1 MRGTREIPKTNPLS
15 RSERL
20 RNYQTKP
27 NTSGERWSS
36 GISMVLHCR
45 SRGATGSH
53 PSVTL
58 VARRKSDQRAGHL
71 FRFASTPLA
80 LRLSGFALSQERARE
95 GTYNRSVLTKRS
107 QIDQA
112 DAGVREYRWCST
124 TGREARPAL
133 IRPSRRSQDKE
144 RPARRPPFSI
154 RFDSAGAPP
163 QRLRALARK
172 SERRDTQSERFDE
185 TKPNRSGRCWSSGIS
200 MVLHYRSRGA
210 TGSHPSVTPVARQR
224 ATSAP
229 ATFFDSL
236 RLRWRSASA
245 ASRSRKKEREKGHTI
260 RAF

>member
-27 NTSGERWSS
+27 NRSGERWSS
-36 GISMVLHCR
+36 GISMVLHRR

-124 TGREARPAL
+124 AGREARPAL
-133 IRPSRRSQDKE
+133 IRPSRRSQD
-144 RPARRPPFSI
+144 
-154 RFDSAGAPP
+154 G
-163 QRLRALARK
+163 
-172 SERRDTQSERFDE
+172 
-185 TKPNRSGRCWSSGIS
+185 
-200 MVLHYRSRGA
+200 
-210 TGSHPSVTPVARQR
+210 R

-260 RAF
+260 GAF